1 MEHALLSLHPDKST
15 GANNTPNGAANGNH
29 GLIGGNGSARSE
41 DNHFAGAEQN
51 RSRMSADGRMNR
63 MESNRGRDSMAGRIL
78 NHAWP
83 GNTRLLNTISAAGG
97 VANRARNEGML
108 PNCEHKTKKS
118 EG

>member
-63 MESNRGRDSMAGRIL
+63 MESNRGRDSMAGRHSQPRMARE
-78 NHAWP
+78 HAP
-83 GNTRLLNTISAAGG
+83 AEHHFGG
-97 VANRARNEGML
+97 GRRR
-108 PNCEHKTKKS
+108 
-118 EG
+118 